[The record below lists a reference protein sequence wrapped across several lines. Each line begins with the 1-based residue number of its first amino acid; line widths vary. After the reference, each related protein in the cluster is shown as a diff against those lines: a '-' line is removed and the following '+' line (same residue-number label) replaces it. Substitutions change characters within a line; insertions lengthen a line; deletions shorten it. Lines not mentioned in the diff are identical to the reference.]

1 MRDLSGCP
9 DGSAPCVGLR
19 AAQRWASGVPLAAF
33 LMARLAAR
41 DAHEKRHGF
50 GVAPAASP
58 ARHVGP
64 RW

>member
-1 MRDLSGCP
+1 
-9 DGSAPCVGLR
+9 VR

-41 DAHEKRHGF
+41 DAHEKRAKF
-50 GVAPAASP
+50 EAAPAASP

-64 RW
+64 HW